1 MVATATT
8 TMEAT
13 TVAMV
18 ATAETLASVAS
29 AATLAT
35 EDPEPT
41 TIADGEQALE
51 VMKIN
56 FLKLVTG

>member
-1 MVATATT
+1 MVATT
-8 TMEAT
+8 T

-18 ATAETLASVAS
+18 AMAATLASVAS

-41 TIADGEQALE
+41 TIADGEQALVDGGSHE
-51 VMKIN
+51 D
-56 FLKLVTG
+56 